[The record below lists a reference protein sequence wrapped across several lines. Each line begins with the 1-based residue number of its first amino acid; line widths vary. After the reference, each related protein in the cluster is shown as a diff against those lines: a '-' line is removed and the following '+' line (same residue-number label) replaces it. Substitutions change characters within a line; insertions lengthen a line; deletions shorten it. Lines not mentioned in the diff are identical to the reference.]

1 VRQLRHSTN
10 YEDRKMNNEDV
21 AAAIRAALQRDRDI
35 DPSRSKIEVRLD
47 EVLRLEGEVE
57 DIAIKRKA
65 LRVAREVTH
74 SQNIQDHLRLAL
86 AERVSDEQ
94 LRDAAVRDLSKEP
107 AFARMDISTGADKP
121 RGQEEDWIRVRAEEG
136 VVRLTGEVNSLSH
149 RRLAEVIAWWVPG
162 SCDVDNHLHV
172 RPPEQ
177 ETDEEIADA
186 VRLVFDKEPAF
197 DAGQIA
203 ITTRNREVILRGA
216 VFSEDQKRRATQDCW
231 YIPGIHAVR
240 NDLQVLSR

>member
-1 VRQLRHSTN
+1 
-10 YEDRKMNNEDV
+10 MNNEDV
-21 AAAIRAALQRDRDI
+21 AAAIRAALQRDLGVDA
-35 DPSRSKIEVRLD
+35 SRSRIEVSID
-47 EVLRLEGEVE
+47 EIVRLEGEVE

-65 LRVAREVTH
+65 LRIAREVIQ
-74 SQNIQDHLRLAL
+74 SPNIQDHLRLATR
-86 AERVSDEQ
+86 ERVSDEQ
-94 LRDAAVRDLSKEP
+94 LRDAAVRALSKEP
-107 AFARMDISTGADKP
+107 AFARMDIGAGEDRP
-121 RGQEEDWIRVRAEEG
+121 RNQEQDWIRVRAAEG
-136 VVRLTGEVNSLSH
+136 VLRLSGEVNSLSH

-162 SCDVDNHLHV
+162 SSDVDNHLHV

-186 VRLVFDKEPAF
+186 VRLVLEKEPAF

-203 ITTRNREVILRGA
+203 ITTRNREVVLRGA